1 MAFLMIECS
10 GVVVPVH
17 EADEDLVETSFG
29 KCEVPPYRS
38 LYVLKGHT
46 IVGVGG

>member
-1 MAFLMIECS
+1 MIECS

-17 EADEDLVETSFG
+17 EADEDLVKTSFG

-38 LYVLKGHT
+38 LYILKGHT
-46 IVGVGG
+46 IAGVEG